1 MDNDLWS
8 FDTGYYKLKTARQK
22 KRLQKEDSEKQLR
35 ALNRLQEKLR
45 LEKRHLPFV
54 PLAIP
59 YQRGWVRTFRL
70 RDDVARSSK
79 AGFYQTLLK
88 KINTKD
94 FCSDKSFLRKKR
106 GKRRKGYEPREQ
118 WLGTFT
124 EDEWRSPKLK
134 ITEQEKQHF
143 FLKEYPRP
151 HNRYIDKRYTFIE
164 PWRYV
169 FQIKPNMIT
178 HAKMVDMVL
187 EQQIQQ
193 LDNRLERQRLWPKI
207 SKLIHGYVY
216 SYHEGEKHSYYN
228 PIKNKQLPQIVW
240 EAKNNIL

>member
-8 FDTGYYKLKTARQK
+8 FDTGYSKLKTARQK

-35 ALNRLQEKLR
+35 ALNRLQEKLE

-59 YQRGWVRTFRL
+59 YQKGWVRTFRL
-70 RDDVARSSK
+70 RDDVARSSQ
-79 AGFYQTLLK
+79 AEFYQTLLE

-94 FCSDKSFLRKKR
+94 FCNDKSFLRKKK
-106 GKRRKGYEPREQ
+106 GKRKKGYEPREQ
-118 WLGTFT
+118 WLKTFA
-124 EDEWRSPKLK
+124 EEEWSSPKIK

-143 FLKEYPRP
+143 FLKEYPVS
-151 HNRYIDKRYTFIE
+151 HSRYINKRYTFIE
-164 PWRYV
+164 SWRYI

-178 HAKMVDMVL
+178 HAKLVDEVL

-193 LDNRLERQRLWPKI
+193 LNNRFEKHHLWPKM
-207 SKLIHGYVY
+207 SKLIRGNVY
-216 SYHEGEKHSYYN
+216 SYHEGEKHQYYN
-228 PIKNKQLPQIVW
+228 PIKNKQLPDIVW
-240 EAKNNIL
+240 EAMKDFL

>member
-8 FDTGYYKLKTARQK
+8 FETGYSKLKTARQK

-35 ALNRLQEKLR
+35 ALYRLQEKLTI
-45 LEKRHLPFV
+45 EKRHLPFV

-59 YQRGWVRTFRL
+59 YHKGSIRAFRL

-79 AGFYQTLLK
+79 AEFYQNLLE

-94 FCSDKSFLRKKR
+94 YCNDKSFLRKRR
-106 GKRRKGYEPREQ
+106 GKRKKGYEPREQ
-118 WLGTFT
+118 WLRTFT
-124 EDEWRSPKLK
+124 EEEWSSSSLK

-143 FLKEYPRP
+143 FLKEYPAS
-151 HNRYIDKRYTFIE
+151 HSRYINKRYTFIE

-178 HAKMVDMVL
+178 HAKLVNEVL

-193 LDNRLERQRLWPKI
+193 LDNRIERHHLWPKI
-207 SKLIHGYVY
+207 SKLTDGIVY
-216 SYHEGEKHSYYN
+216 SYHEGEKHQYFN
-228 PIKNKQLPQIVW
+228 PIKNKQLPDIVW
-240 EAKNNIL
+240 EAMNNIL